1 MAAESYIKWD
11 GQEDNLEPESRDDI
25 YIVLARGYSRTMA
38 TLQHDKDSNGG
49 NVICMSEVAGGWTKA
64 FETLFSNQEDPEFTD
79 YVCAEIEHNLV
90 DEVKDFV
97 EEIMAIF
104 EHFECIEC
112 LASISPLEVEIQ
124 YLWTSENRIRIQIQN
139 DFVDNLCRLKLVDDD
154 ELEESEDMEEANDSH
169 NSCDPCD
176 SEMVEASACHCENG
190 NEPMDGVAGGG
201 DGEWRSSAERHM
213 ENASGSGNDAD
224 ESDESDEETA
234 AIVGEEE
241 DEEIVFDKDDV
252 IEELREVK
260 KWLEVATELYLIHGG
275 RACSHRWE
283 TFINMNFK
291 NPEQFRAMVESSMT
305 DDE

>member
-25 YIVLARGYSRTMA
+25 YIVLARSYSRTMA

-154 ELEESEDMEEANDSH
+154 ELEESEDME
-169 NSCDPCD
+169 
-176 SEMVEASACHCENG
+176 
-190 NEPMDGVAGGG
+190 
-201 DGEWRSSAERHM
+201 
-213 ENASGSGNDAD
+213 NASGSGKDAD
-224 ESDESDEETA
+224 ESEESDEETA
-234 AIVGEEE
+234 AIASEEE

-305 DDE
+305 DEE